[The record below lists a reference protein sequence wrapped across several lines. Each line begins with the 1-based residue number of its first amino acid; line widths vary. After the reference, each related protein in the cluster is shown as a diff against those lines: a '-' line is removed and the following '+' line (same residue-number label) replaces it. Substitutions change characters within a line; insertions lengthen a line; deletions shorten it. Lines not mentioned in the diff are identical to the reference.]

1 MRILIAADGSAYT
14 QLAAKHVAEHV
25 DWFAQTPEIHVVH
38 VEPLMPYPGA
48 QRVVGKAAV
57 LAYEQAES
65 EAALAVAQAE
75 LDKAQLPYKTAWRV
89 GDVAS
94 ELGQYVREN
103 AIDLLVMGSRG
114 KGAVASLALGSVTQK
129 CIASLEVPVLI
140 VRPPLR
146 TQAAES
152 LRHAVA

>member
-1 MRILIAADGSAYT
+1 MRILIAADGSTYT
-14 QLAAKHVAEHV
+14 KLAARHVSEHV
-25 DWFAQTPEIHVVH
+25 DWFAQAPEIHVVH
-38 VEPLMPYPGA
+38 IEPLLPYPGA

-75 LDKAQLPYKTAWRV
+75 LDKAHLPYRTAWRI

-103 AIDLLVMGSRG
+103 GIDLLVMGSHG
-114 KGAVASLALGSVTQK
+114 KGALASLALGSVTQK
-129 CIASLEVPVLI
+129 CIALLDVPVLI
-140 VRPPLR
+140 VRPPLH
-146 TQAAES
+146 TEAAAD